1 MSKRQPRTLL
11 EHAIAKVGILRG
23 ARVCTFICQWTIAA
37 NAIGRPITIEEYAE
51 WWNESERTVY
61 RHQAEFRRVF
71 GLPSPQP
78 FADHALVRAEALQRG
93 AAGLGRLPLEV
104 ALAG

>member
-11 EHAIAKVGILRG
+11 EHSIDQVGILKG
-23 ARVCTFICQWTIAA
+23 ARVCTFICQWTIAV
-37 NAIGRPITIEEYAE
+37 NAIGRPITIEEYGE

-71 GLPSPQP
+71 DVPSPQV
-78 FADHALVRAEALQRG
+78 FADQALVRAEALQRG
-93 AAGLGRLPLEV
+93 VAGLGRLPLDV
-104 ALAG
+104 VMA